1 MHEFHDGLALIY
13 TVPYVWNNYELMLQT
28 VKPCNSLINNLNI
41 FDNVTD
47 LVVQTRG
54 ISDDFQYYFSN
65 VKSLKLTSQTTFLR
79 APVDFELR
87 MEHII
92 WLKRIMNF
100 SKLKQ
105 LNFWGGF
112 PIESSALLQI
122 LKEAPQLSLLYIERP
137 VLLSTLDN
145 NELREYLNQ
154 MIYELCIHQYGK
166 EQYMKSNEL
175 DLVCKTFSNVEQ
187 LECCIDKSDDFL
199 FILDHMSKLINIKV
213 YYSSKSYSE
222 DVCQEL
228 QEFAAKRNINCIVQY
243 GG

>member
-1 MHEFHDGLALIY
+1 
-13 TVPYVWNNYELMLQT
+13 
-28 VKPCNSLINNLNI
+28 
-41 FDNVTD
+41 VTD
-47 LVVQTRG
+47 LVVPTTG

-65 VKSLKLTSQTTFLR
+65 VKSLKLTNQTKFFR

-87 MEHII
+87 MEHIV

-154 MIYELCIHQYGK
+154 MIYELRIHQYGK
-166 EQYMKSNEL
+166 ERYMKSNEL
-175 DLVCKTFSNVEQ
+175 DLLCKTFSNVEQ
-187 LECCIDKSDDFL
+187 LECCINKSDDFL
-199 FILDHMSKLINIKV
+199 FLLDHLPKLINIKV

-228 QEFAAKRNINCIVQY
+228 QEFAAKRNINCIVEY
-243 GG
+243 DV